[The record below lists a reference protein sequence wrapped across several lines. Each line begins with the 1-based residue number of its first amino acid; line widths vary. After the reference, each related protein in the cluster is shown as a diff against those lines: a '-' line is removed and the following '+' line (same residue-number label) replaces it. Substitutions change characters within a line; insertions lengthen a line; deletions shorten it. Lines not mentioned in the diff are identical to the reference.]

1 MSRHGRYG
9 DPDKK
14 GTEFLIKSACDYIND
29 LIKESDRSKESKEF
43 ILCQINKAREILYG
57 DGRILSDTL
66 KVRFESRLNNLE
78 KKIMKWRYE

>member
-9 DPDKK
+9 NPDKK
-14 GTEFLIKSACDYIND
+14 GTEYLLKSACGYIND
-29 LIKESDRSKESKEF
+29 LIKESDKSKGSKES
-43 ILCQINKAREILYG
+43 ILDEINKAREILYG

-78 KKIMKWRYE
+78 KKLMK